1 MENDPLLAA
10 RSLPSEGFGTAPE
23 SERSSVDDVAVD
35 VGTIHIR
42 RPQRVSGGVH
52 TSKAEFVRDRGGDM

>member
-42 RPQRVSGGVH
+42 RPQRVSGGVPPRQN
-52 TSKAEFVRDRGGDM
+52 SLGIGERDM